1 LEAEKAKL
9 VAGMWERKSKDLAL
23 AKVGELVRMNKIED
37 LTWKFGGLELE
48 MILRDFNIFMLV
60 TVATSEPTEQS
71 GKSYLQLQIKFRNM
85 HGQVDNVTMGTI

>member
-37 LTWKFGGLELE
+37 LTWKFGGWELE
-48 MILRDFNIFMLV
+48 MILRDFKHFNVSDGCNFRADGAIWKIVF
-60 TVATSEPTEQS
+60 TATN
-71 GKSYLQLQIKFRNM
+71 QI
-85 HGQVDNVTMGTI
+85 